1 MNDDDISKKAQE
13 LSAVFVEAITA
24 SVKKAGSQKNFS
36 EKTGIHQSRI
46 SDYINANYD
55 FKNITLGTLIRLF
68 PELEIIY
75 HIGDPAK
82 ASDGEVFDVME
93 NRLLTMFRGLNT
105 NEKVQ
110 CFELMSRRFGEKLK
124 EGE

>member
-1 MNDDDISKKAQE
+1 MNDDDVLKRANE
-13 LSAVFVEAITA
+13 LSAVFVEAITL

-36 EKTGIHQSRI
+36 EQTGIHQSRI

-68 PELEIIY
+68 PEIEIIY
-75 HIGDPAK
+75 HSGESAK
-82 ASDGEVFDVME
+82 SSDGEVFDVME
-93 NRLLTMFRGLNT
+93 NRLLTMFRGLDI

-110 CFELMSRRFGEKLK
+110 CFEMMSRRFGEKLEEK
-124 EGE
+124 E